1 MEYKKNVLYSIHRI
15 KKFLTMK
22 FMTYQSGINKE
33 FYFRFLTNDGRPV
46 LRSEGYKSKSGA
58 LNAIESIRENS
69 MEDTQF
75 EVKQTERGNWMFN
88 LKAKNHQ
95 VIATSIIFETKSDMQ
110 EAKRYVKANARS
122 AKVEDQRPV

>member
-1 MEYKKNVLYSIHRI
+1 
-15 KKFLTMK
+15 MK